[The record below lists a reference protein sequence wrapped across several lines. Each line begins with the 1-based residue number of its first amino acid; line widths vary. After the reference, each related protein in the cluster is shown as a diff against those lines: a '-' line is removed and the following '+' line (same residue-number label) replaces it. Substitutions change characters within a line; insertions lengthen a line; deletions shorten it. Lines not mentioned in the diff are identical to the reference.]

1 MPYCTPKITTSLEY
15 SGPVGQIFDS
25 IPSRIS
31 FGGFTPDSSRSA
43 ADGARFTRC
52 DGVVTQ
58 LAGVAPGPETEP
70 CGLLGRPQVFISAVS
85 VV

>member
-1 MPYCTPKITTSLEY
+1 M
-15 SGPVGQIFDS
+15 VF
-25 IPSRIS
+25 PSRIS
-31 FGGFTPDSSRSA
+31 FGGFTTDYSSA

-58 LAGVAPGPETEP
+58 LAGIAPGPETEP
-70 CGLLGRPQVFISAVS
+70 CGLLGRPQVFISAVP